1 MDIFKLYNDCL
12 SERNEYLDE
21 AQQIA
26 ELTIPSL
33 MPRSDKGSSV
43 HSLKIG
49 EATYGSKP
57 VLNRPY
63 SDAGARALKGF
74 ASTLVSTLSP
84 SNVRFFRLIPDP
96 TLPLDESQTK
106 QVSEIFRKQEQRI
119 ESFLAQH
126 NFYAFSNSCLRRL
139 LVEGQEGIKVDAENG
154 FMNYPLRALAT
165 KRHFGRLIYAI
176 FEEVKTVKDEN
187 EPGKYK
193 SVPHFIYVNYQ
204 TKEVW
209 SQTKGQE
216 KAKKTDESSR
226 QYIIAVSDSPVDE
239 NYARAFYSDHLGLL
253 AAINQ
258 HSEDLLTAE
267 ASCAWKPMIY
277 SGPPEISTKQIAQTK
292 SNEIMRL
299 NDPTWIN
306 WVNTGGSISDW
317 NFIWVMLK
325 EKEETIQYISAAG
338 LASRAGQIQ
347 TATEVNAIRS
357 ELDSLVGSTAQVISE
372 SYYKN
377 VIIGV
382 MEVLNIQGELKKA
395 FADNGVTLTDEMVDK
410 LVQPIV
416 VSGTPAL
423 AREQDSQRLI
433 SGISSLTATFGPN
446 ATSIFDLR
454 AVAKEFLDGLRI
466 NTEGLLTEPIEIP
479 PEIMAQLPP
488 EVQSLPP
495 EQIMQYIQSQQPPQ
509 SGA

>member
-1 MDIFKLYNDCL
+1 MDIFNLYKDCL
-12 SERNEYLDE
+12 TERDEYLDE

-26 ELTIPSL
+26 ELTIPTL
-33 MPRSDKGSSV
+33 MPRSTKGSSV
-43 HSLKIG
+43 HSSRIG
-49 EATYGSKP
+49 TASYASKP
-57 VLNRPY
+57 KLNRPY

-84 SNVRFFRLIPDP
+84 ANVRFFRLISDP
-96 TLPLDESQTK
+96 SIPLNESQTK
-106 QVSEIFRKQEQRI
+106 QVSEIFRAQEQRI
-119 ESFLAQH
+119 ESYLAHH
-126 NFYAFSNSCLRRL
+126 NFYAFSNSCMRRL
-139 LVEGQEGIKVDAENG
+139 LVEGQEGIKVDADKG
-154 FMNYPLRALAT
+154 FMNYPLRAIAT

-176 FEEVKTVKDEN
+176 FEEVKTVKDED
-187 EPGKYK
+187 EDGKYK
-193 SVPHFIYVNYQ
+193 AVPQLIYVNYQ
-204 TKEVW
+204 TDEVW
-209 SQTKGQE
+209 TQVKGQE
-216 KAKKTDESSR
+216 RAKKTDESAK
-226 QYIIAVSDSPVDE
+226 QYIVAVSDLPVDE

-258 HSEDLLTAE
+258 HSKDLLSAE
-267 ASCAWKPMIY
+267 ASAAWKPVIW
-277 SGPPEISTKQIAQTK
+277 SGPPEISVKQVAEIE
-292 SNEIMRL
+292 SNEVARFD
-299 NDPTWIN
+299 DPNWIS
-306 WVNTGGSISDW
+306 WVTTGGAISDW
-317 NFIWVMLK
+317 QFIWTMLK
-325 EKEETIQYISAAG
+325 EKEEIIQYISASG

-372 SYYKN
+372 SYYKA
-377 VIIGV
+377 VIVAV
-382 MEVLNIQGELKKA
+382 MYVLNIQEELMQA
-395 FADNGVTLTDEMVDK
+395 FAENGVNVSKEFIEK

-433 SGISSLTATFGPN
+433 SGIGSLTATFGPN

-466 NTEGLLTEPIEIP
+466 NTEGLLTEPVQIP

-495 EQIMQYIQSQQPPQ
+495 EQIMQYIQSQQPQ